1 MTQSWERIQSLFL
14 EALDLP
20 AEQRASFL
28 ERACA
33 GDEVMRREVE
43 SLIVHDGG
51 DEQPIAA
58 ALEDTA
64 QSLFEFENL
73 QGTRLGAWRVIKE
86 IGRGGMGTV
95 YLACRDDEEFRK
107 HVAIKVVAHG
117 VDTAEML
124 SRFRHERQILAHLD
138 HPNIA
143 RLIDGGNTPQDRPF
157 LVMEYVD
164 GRRIDAYCSEQK
176 LDVVGQLRLFLKVC
190 DAVSYAHRN
199 LIIHRDLKPGNI
211 LVTSD
216 GSPKLLDFGIAKVLD
231 EISGGTAEHG
241 TRVLTPEYG
250 SPEQALGGAVT
261 TTTDVYSL
269 GGVLYKLLTG
279 SAPHPIHDSSPLAV
293 MRVIN
298 GQEVRKPS
306 DLHHGLS
313 ADVDAILL
321 KALHPE
327 PQRRYRSVDQF
338 ADDIERLLEGRP
350 VTARPDTVWYRA
362 GKYVRRHILAT
373 SMGAAIVV
381 LSVGFAVLQSIQLRK
396 TQAERDRANRITDFM
411 TNMFRVSDPSESRGR
426 KITAREILD
435 KASQNITSGLSNDS
449 ELQADLKFSMA
460 STYTGLGLYS
470 QAHGLAESALEIR
483 RRLLG
488 DTNRKTLESQNQVA
502 WLLDRNDRYREAETL
517 IRQVIRIDQR
527 VVGTNDPLTLDAMG
541 RLSEILQDMGRFQ
554 DEEKLQGQVVE
565 LCTSRLG
572 PDNPRTLKA
581 QALLANSIS
590 IQGRNAEAESIY
602 RKVLG
607 NEQRVLGADAPETLA
622 TMRSLANTIKDQAR
636 YGEAEDLYRKTL
648 SAEQRV
654 LGAEHPVTTDTMV
667 ALAYDLYHGAGR
679 FPEAES
685 LYRQAFEIERRVLG
699 PESRITLR
707 AQEGLANVLLVDRQY
722 AEAERLQRDIL
733 AVRQRELG
741 PEHTDVL
748 LSKYNLATVL
758 RRSGQQSAAEKLLRE
773 TLDEQTRFLGK
784 EHADTLATKSYL
796 ADLLNDE
803 GRGREAEELA
813 REAFEVQLRVLGPQ
827 DMDTIN
833 SLQAL
838 GIALVHHKRYS
849 QAKRM
854 YATEIQQVS
863 KSDSAS
869 ISGVWYA
876 FACVAAT
883 AHDRASAVQYLRKA
897 FDTGYVDAKDVR
909 NDVTLS
915 SLHDDPAFETLLTSE
930 EERAKRNASSNHRP

>member
-1 MTQSWERIQSLFL
+1 MTRWNRIQSLFL
-14 EALDLP
+14 EAMALAP
-20 AEQRASFL
+20 EQRACFL
-28 ERACA
+28 DTACA
-33 GDEVMRREVE
+33 GDQEMRREVE
-43 SLIVHDGG
+43 SLIAHDGT
-51 DEQPIAA
+51 DERPIAD
-58 ALEDTA
+58 ALEATA
-64 QSLFEFENL
+64 HSLFEWEDL
-73 QGTRLGAWRVIKE
+73 SGARLGAWRVLRE

-95 YLACRDDEEFRK
+95 YLACRDDDQFRK

-117 VDTAEML
+117 LDTAEML
-124 SRFRHERQILAHLD
+124 NRFRHERQILAHLD
-138 HPNIA
+138 HPYIA
-143 RLIDGGNTPQDRPF
+143 RLIDGGNTPQGRPF
-157 LVMEYVD
+157 LVMEYVE
-164 GRRIDAYCSEQK
+164 GQPIDRYCSEQK
-176 LDVVGQLRLFLKVC
+176 LDVVAQLRLVLKVC

-211 LVTSD
+211 IVTSD
-216 GSPKLLDFGIAKVLD
+216 RSPKLLDFGIAKVLD
-231 EISGGTAEHG
+231 EISGGTAEHA

-279 SAPHPIHDSSPLAV
+279 SAPHPIHDSSPLAI
-293 MRVIN
+293 MRAIN
-298 GQEVRKPS
+298 DEDVRKPS
-306 DLHHGLS
+306 DLRHGLS
-313 ADVDAILL
+313 ADVDSILL
-321 KALHPE
+321 KALHRE

-338 ADDIERLLEGRP
+338 AGDIERLLEGRP

-362 GKYVRRHILAT
+362 GKYVRRHALAT

-381 LSVGFAVLQSIQLRK
+381 LLAGFAVLQTIQLR
-396 TQAERDRANRITDFM
+396 TTRAERDRANRITAFM
-411 TNMFRVSDPSESRGR
+411 TGMFKVPDPSESRGR
-426 KITAREILD
+426 KVTAREILD

-470 QAHGLAESALEIR
+470 QARSLAESALEIR
-483 RRLLG
+483 RRILG
-488 DTNRKTLESQNQVA
+488 NTNRKTLESQNQVA
-502 WLLDRNDRYREAETL
+502 WLLDREDHYPEAETL
-517 IRQVIRIDQR
+517 IRQTISTDQLMFGADD
-527 VVGTNDPLTLDAMG
+527 VQTLDAMD

-554 DEEKLQGQVVE
+554 NEEKLQRQVVE
-565 LCTSRLG
+565 LCTHRLG
-572 PDNPRTLKA
+572 PENPRTLKA
-581 QALLANSIS
+581 EALLASSIS
-590 IQGRNAEAESIY
+590 VQGRNAEAESIY

-607 NEQRVLGADAPETLA
+607 NEQRVFGADAPDTLA

-636 YGEAEDLYRKTL
+636 YAEAEDLYRQTL
-648 SAEQRV
+648 AGQQRV
-654 LGAEHPVTTDTMV
+654 LGAEHPATTDTMV
-667 ALAYDLYHGAGR
+667 ALAYDLFHGAGR

-685 LYRQAFEIERRVLG
+685 LYRQAFEIERRVMG
-699 PESRITLR
+699 PESRITIR
-707 AQEGLANVLLVDRQY
+707 AQEGLANVLLMDRQY

-733 AVRQRELG
+733 AIRQRELG

-758 RRSGQQSAAEKLLRE
+758 RRSGQRAAAEKLLHE

-784 EHADTLATKSYL
+784 ENADTLATKSYL

-803 GRGREAEELA
+803 GRWREAEELA

-833 SLQAL
+833 SLTAL
-838 GIALVHHKRYS
+838 GIAQVHNNHYN

-854 YATEIQQVS
+854 FVTETQQVS

-883 AHDRASAVQYLRKA
+883 ANDRDSAIQYLRKA
-897 FDTGYVDAKDVR
+897 FDTGYMDVKQVR
-909 NDVTLS
+909 NDAALK
-915 SLHDDPAFETLLTSE
+915 SLHGDPAFEMLLTTE
-930 EERAKRNASSNHRP
+930 EEHAKRNLSVAKR